1 MIDKKINS
9 ELDALDW
16 RILQILQTDG
26 RISNAR
32 LAREV
37 GLSPSSCLERVRR
50 LERRKYILGYRA
62 MLNPQKLGAGL
73 LVYVEIR
80 LTRTSAGLYASFR
93 QKVLDMPEVQECH
106 LISGDFDYLIKA
118 RLPDMQAY
126 RSFLGETLLM
136 LPGVAASRTFVV
148 MEEVKET
155 CALALPGTEAGTD
168 MQSGS

>member
-1 MIDKKINS
+1 M
-9 ELDALDW
+9 
-16 RILQILQTDG
+16 
-26 RISNAR
+26 
-32 LAREV
+32 

-126 RSFLGETLLM
+126 RTFLGETLLM

-155 CALALPGTEAGTD
+155 CALALHGATAETGGET
-168 MQSGS
+168 G

>member
-1 MIDKKINS
+1 MVKNEINGD
-9 ELDALDW
+9 LDAIDW
-16 RILQILQTDG
+16 RILQVLQNDG
-26 RISNAR
+26 RIRNAR

-126 RSFLGETLLM
+126 RTFLGETLLM

-155 CALALPGTEAGTD
+155 CALALHGAAAETGGETG
-168 MQSGS
+168 

>member
-1 MIDKKINS
+1 MKSESNS
-9 ELDALDW
+9 ELDAIDW
-16 RILQILQTDG
+16 HILRVLQQDG
-26 RISNAR
+26 RISNAH
-32 LAREV
+32 LARSV

-50 LERRKYILGYRA
+50 LERKHYILGYRA
-62 MLNPQKLGAGL
+62 VLNPQRLGAGL

-155 CALALPGTEAGTD
+155 CALALPEPVEAD
-168 MQSGS
+168 RDH

>member
-1 MIDKKINS
+1 MPDKPINDD
-9 ELDALDW
+9 LDAIDW

-155 CALALPGTEAGTD
+155 CALALPGAEAEPPPVV
-168 MQSGS
+168 